1 MEEQC
6 PHVQKTPESMQFL
19 PFYGRKPSANAGHV
33 WILPAPCSPAELH
46 ASRPESRRSARFN
59 QAFNPLWF
67 PATWHWFALEC
78 PHQILSHMCVYI
90 YTYIYIYLYIYLY
103 IYIYI
108 YIYLFMSSFIYLFVY
123 LFIYLFIFFSLVA
136 LFVCAGPKVH
146 LYK

>member
-90 YTYIYIYLYIYLY
+90 YTYIYIY

-108 YIYLFMSSFIYLFVY
+108 FIFIFIFIYVFLY
-123 LFIYLFIFFSLVA
+123 LFIYLSTYLFIYIFFTGSTFRLCWAKGASV
-136 LFVCAGPKVH
+136 
-146 LYK
+146 